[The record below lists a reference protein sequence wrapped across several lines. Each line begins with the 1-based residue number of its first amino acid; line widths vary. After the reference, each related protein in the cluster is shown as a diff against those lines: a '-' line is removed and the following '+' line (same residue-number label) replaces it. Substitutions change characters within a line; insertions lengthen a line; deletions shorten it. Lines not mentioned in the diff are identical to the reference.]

1 MKQINVL
8 IAEDHMLTAKL
19 LGKMLS
25 KKKNINI
32 TDIASNGQG
41 VLNSIQANPAVDV
54 VLMDLSMP
62 VMDGIQA
69 TKALRKTHS
78 DVKVLILSG
87 HTEGR
92 LIKSSLDSGASG
104 YISKTVDMNEIVTA
118 VERVYEGGTYF
129 DEIILD
135 SLSETHIAS

>member
-1 MKQINVL
+1 MKTINVA

-25 KKKNINI
+25 KRKNINI
-32 TDIASNGQG
+32 IDIASNGQA
-41 VLNSIQANPAVDV
+41 LLSAIENKPVDV

-69 TKALRKTHS
+69 TKRIHESNRDIKI
-78 DVKVLILSG
+78 LILSG

-92 LIKSSLDSGASG
+92 MIKNSLDSGASG
-104 YISKTVDMNEIVTA
+104 YLSKTVDMNEIGMA
-118 VERVYEGGTYF
+118 VERVFEGGSYF
-129 DEIILD
+129 DEIILE
-135 SLSETHIAS
+135 SLCENVYS